1 MWMFIKEFAL
11 KTGLTIDT
19 LRYYEKE
26 GLLLPD
32 RDDRN
37 YRIYTE
43 EDDCWVQ
50 LLLKMKQTGMTLADI
65 KTFAAL
71 QKQGDKS
78 LAERTAMLEKH
89 MIKLHEQQASLSET
103 IDFVTHKIDGYRR
116 KCPYALD
123 T

>member
-1 MWMFIKEFAL
+1 MFIKEFAL
-11 KTGLTIDT
+11 KTALTIDT

-43 EDDCWVQ
+43 EDYCWVQ

-65 KTFAAL
+65 KIFAAL

-78 LAERTAMLEKH
+78 LAERTTMLEKH
-89 MIKLHEQQASLSET
+89 MVKLREQQASLSET
-103 IDFVTHKIDGYRR
+103 IDFVTHKIDGYQQ
-116 KCPYALD
+116 KLS
-123 T
+123 

>member
-1 MWMFIKEFAL
+1 MLIKEFAL

-19 LRYYEKE
+19 LRYYEEE

-43 EDDCWVQ
+43 EDYCWVQ

-71 QKQGDKS
+71 QKQGDTS
-78 LAERTAMLEKH
+78 LAERTAILEKH
-89 MIKLHEQQASLSET
+89 MVKLHEQQESLSET
-103 IDFVTHKIDGYRR
+103 IDFVTHKIEGYRQ
-116 KCPYALD
+116 ALS
-123 T
+123 